1 MKHPRGTIAAL
12 LFVML
17 IPAAC
22 AHAQAA
28 APFPVVDTT
37 PPPAPSHTLSNA
49 CLAAGVLMIGSSFL
63 FEHQADQSYDSYLVA
78 IEPDDITTLYDRTIL
93 YDRLSAGALIG
104 GNVLIATGLYLRF
117 VHHPPPE
124 RLRFALGPQR
134 CSVTCVF

>member
-1 MKHPRGTIAAL
+1 MKHPRGLIAAL
-12 LFVML
+12 LLTL

-22 AHAQAA
+22 VDAQAA
-28 APFPVVDTT
+28 VPFPVVDTT
-37 PPPAPSHTLSNA
+37 PPPEPSHALSNA
-49 CLAAGVLMIGSSFL
+49 CLAAGVLVIGSSFL
-63 FEHQADQSYDSYLVA
+63 FEHQADRAYDAYLVA
-78 IEPDDITTLYDRTIL
+78 SDPGDITTLYDRTIL